1 MVSQPSASARDGD
14 RRECIGPVDP
24 DSLNG
29 AWFRAIA
36 CLRDTGEGVDA
47 DLSRRIAHELGDDQ
61 DDARNAALRVG
72 ALWRLLAS
80 RPRLRRIAVHRREE
94 GGMIRE
100 ETLVVAAEL
109 ALAVPHDA
117 PGLPEFDP
125 GEFIAALR
133 RLETARSGH

>member
-14 RRECIGPVDP
+14 RRERIGPVDP

-29 AWFRAIA
+29 AWFCAIA
-36 CLRDTGEGVDA
+36 RLQDTGEGAAA
-47 DLSRRIAHELGDDQ
+47 DLSRRIARELGDDQ
-61 DDARNAALRVG
+61 DNARNAALRVG

-80 RPRLRRIAVHRREE
+80 RPRVRRIAVHRPED

-100 ETLVVAAEL
+100 ETLAVAAKL
-109 ALAVPHDA
+109 ALAAPRDA
-117 PGLPEFDP
+117 SRPPEFDP

-133 RLETARSGH
+133 SFATAASDH